1 MEDRDLERMKA
12 EIEYYRQ
19 WVGLL
24 WTAIIVL
31 SGGLVGVFLSQLDA
45 LKVGLLV
52 LGILI
57 LAGMLSALYVLDYE
71 IRSLLRRINQ

>member
-1 MEDRDLERMKA
+1 MKA
-12 EIEYYRQ
+12 EIECYRQ

-31 SGGLVGVFLSQLDA
+31 SGGLVGVFLSQLGA

>member
-1 MEDRDLERMKA
+1 MKA

-19 WVGLL
+19 WVRLL

-31 SGGLVGVFLSQLDA
+31 SGGLVGVFLSQLGA